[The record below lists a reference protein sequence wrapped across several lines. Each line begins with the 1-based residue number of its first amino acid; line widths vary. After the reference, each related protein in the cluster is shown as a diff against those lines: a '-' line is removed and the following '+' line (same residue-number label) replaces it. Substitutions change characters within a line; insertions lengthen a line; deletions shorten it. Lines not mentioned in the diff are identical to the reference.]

1 MIISAGVF
9 HDSFKS
15 LSIVPDVVYPS
26 LYTKS
31 FDDGLAQHKSTLA
44 HQKVPDIFLLLSI
57 NRYERK
63 KNLELALKTLG
74 KVDNFLAKSMRNN
87 AKQVKIGHCSR
98 VSVCNIVRFLVI

>member
-1 MIISAGVF
+1 MNFSAGVF
-9 HDSFKS
+9 QDSFKS
-15 LSIVPDVVYPS
+15 LRSVPDVVYPS

-44 HQKVPDIFLLLSI
+44 HQKVPDTFLLLSI

-74 KVDNFLAKSMRNN
+74 IVDNYLEEIMRNN
-87 AKQVKIGHCSR
+87 TKYKNLPQLTG
-98 VSVCNIVRFLVI
+98 FLYAI

>member
-1 MIISAGVF
+1 MNFSAGVF
-9 HDSFKS
+9 QDSFKS
-15 LSIVPDVVYPS
+15 LRSVPDVVYPS

-44 HQKVPDIFLLLSI
+44 HQKVPDTFLLLSI

-74 KVDNFLAKSMRNN
+74 TVDNYLAKIMRNN
-87 AKQVKIGHCSR
+87 INAHG
-98 VSVCNIVRFLVI
+98 FLYALSFIFSLFSSFA